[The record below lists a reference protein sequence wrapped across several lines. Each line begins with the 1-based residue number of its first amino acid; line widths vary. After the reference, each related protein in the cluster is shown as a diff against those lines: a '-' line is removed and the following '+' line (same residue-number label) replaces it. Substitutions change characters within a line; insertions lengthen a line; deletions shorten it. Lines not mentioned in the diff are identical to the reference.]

1 MTDTTGLKKT
11 KKKRV
16 SGWLSIKGP
25 EDLERALVRMLNKI
39 LASEDPLAHA
49 GRFASLANTWLN
61 AKRLELEAGEWQK
74 IKARL
79 ELVEQAQ
86 AFRTPEQA
94 YDFKKNM
101 AELKQLMKEMA

>member
-1 MTDTTGLKKT
+1 MNDTTGS

-49 GRFASLANTWLN
+49 GRFASLANTWLA
-61 AKRLELEAGEWQK
+61 AKRLELEAGEWQE
-74 IKARL
+74 IKARI
-79 ELVEQAQ
+79 ELIEQAQ
-86 AFRTPEQA
+86 AFRTPDEA
-94 YDFKKNM
+94 EDFKKAM
-101 AELKQLMKEMA
+101 AEVKEMMKVYEAHC

>member
-1 MTDTTGLKKT
+1 MNDTTGS

-25 EDLERALVRMLNKI
+25 ADLERAIVRMLNKI
-39 LASEDPLAHA
+39 LASDDPLAHA

-61 AKRLELEAGEWQK
+61 AKRLELEAGEWQE

-79 ELVEQAQ
+79 DLVEQAQ
-86 AFRTPEQA
+86 AFSSREDA
-94 YDFKKNM
+94 NDFRKSLK
-101 AELKQLMKEMA
+101 ELEEMMKVYETHC

>member
-1 MTDTTGLKKT
+1 MNDTTGL

-39 LASEDPLAHA
+39 LASEDPLFHA
-49 GRFASLANTWLN
+49 GRFAALANCWIN
-61 AKRLELEAGEWQK
+61 AKRLELESGEWQE

-79 ELVEQAQ
+79 EIVEQAQ
-86 AFRTPEQA
+86 AFKNPHEA
-94 YDFKKNM
+94 DDFKKGM
-101 AELKQLMKEMA
+101 AELKELMKEMA